1 MAPNLNADALRLW
14 TCDLDT
20 LFGEW
25 HIKLNDGVTK
35 KALPKRRGF
44 PPAWKPGVRQ
54 GQRGSLALVRTSTQS
69 GSRNQDEPLT
79 PSRETMHAVARNTGA
94 HNLLNLI
101 GHN

>member
-35 KALPKRRGF
+35 KSA
-44 PPAWKPGVRQ
+44 ANA
-54 GQRGSLALVRTSTQS
+54 QRVSTS
-69 GSRNQDEPLT
+69 
-79 PSRETMHAVARNTGA
+79 
-94 HNLLNLI
+94 
-101 GHN
+101 